1 MATHLDLEE
10 QEQLDQLKHFWRQY
24 GGLITW
30 GLVLV
35 LAAIAA
41 WNGWQWYQ
49 REQAAKAGAM
59 FDEIER
65 IAQASDAERAGSLF
79 AEIRERYPR
88 TVYTAQAG
96 LLTARAQIDKGKN
109 DAALASLQW
118 VAENAGE
125 LEYRAVARLRW
136 AGLLMD
142 DKKYD
147 EALKVLGGDWPKSF
161 EPLAADRRGDI
172 LAAQGKKGEATAA
185 YRSAYQGMDAQL
197 DYRRLVDAKL
207 IALGAGDGAAPG
219 AAAAS
224 APAAGASR

>member
-65 IAQASDAERAGSLF
+65 IVQASDAERAGSLF

-96 LLTARAQIDKGKN
+96 LLTARVQLDKGKN

-118 VAENAGE
+118 VAEHAGE
-125 LEYRAVARLRW
+125 GEYRAIARLRW

-147 EALKVLGGDWPKSF
+147 EALKVLGGDWPKGF
-161 EPLAADRRGDI
+161 EPLAADRRGDV

-207 IALGAGDGAAPG
+207 IALGAADSASAP
-219 AAAAS
+219 S

>member
-10 QEQLDQLKHFWRQY
+10 QEKLDQLKHFWRQY

-35 LAAIAA
+35 LAAVAA
-41 WNGWQWYQ
+41 WNGWQWHQ
-49 REQAAKAGAM
+49 RGQAAKAGTM

-65 IAQASDAERAGSLF
+65 IVQASDAERAGSLF

-96 LLTARAQIDKGKN
+96 LMTARVQIDKGKN

-125 LEYRAVARLRW
+125 QEYQAVARLRW

-147 EALKVLGGDWPKSF
+147 DALKVLGGDWPKSF
-161 EPLAADRRGDI
+161 ESLAADRRGDI
-172 LAAQGKKGEATAA
+172 LAAQGKKGEAIAA
-185 YRSAYQGMDAQL
+185 YRSAYQGMDKQL

-207 IALGAGDGAAPG
+207 IALGVAESAA
-219 AAAAS
+219 ASASAAS
-224 APAAGASR
+224 APAVGASR

>member
-1 MATHLDLEE
+1 MATNLDLEE
-10 QEQLDQLKHFWRQY
+10 QEQLEQLKHFWRQY
-24 GGLITW
+24 GSLITW
-30 GLVLV
+30 SLALV
-35 LAAIAA
+35 LAAVAA
-41 WNGWQWYQ
+41 WFGWQRYQ
-49 REQAAKAGAM
+49 HEQAVQAGSM

-65 IAQASDAERAGSLF
+65 MVQASDPERAGSLF

-96 LLTARAQIDKGKN
+96 LMTAKVQLDKGKN
-109 DAALASLQW
+109 EAALASLQW

-136 AGLLMD
+136 AGMLMD

-172 LAAQGKKGEATAA
+172 LSAQGKKADATAA
-185 YRSAYQGMDAQL
+185 YRSAYQAMDAQL

-207 IALGAGDGAAPG
+207 IALGAADSAS
-219 AAAAS
+219 AAS
-224 APAAGASR
+224 ATAAGASR

>member
-35 LAAIAA
+35 LAAIGA

-49 REQAAKAGAM
+49 RKQAVQAGAM
-59 FDEIER
+59 FDEIDR
-65 IAQASDAERAGSLF
+65 IVQASDAERAGSLF

-96 LLTARAQIDKGKN
+96 LLTARVQLDKGKN
-109 DAALASLQW
+109 DAARASLQW

-125 LEYRAVARLRW
+125 GEYRAIARLRW

-147 EALKVLGGDWPKSF
+147 EALKVLAGDWPRSF

-185 YRSAYQGMDAQL
+185 YRSAYQGMDVQL

-207 IALGAGDGAAPG
+207 IALGAADS
-219 AAAAS
+219 AS
-224 APAAGASR
+224 APSAPVAGASR

>member
-65 IAQASDAERAGSLF
+65 IVQASDADRAGSLF

-96 LLTARAQIDKGKN
+96 LLTARVQLDKGKN
-109 DAALASLQW
+109 DAALATLQW
-118 VAENAGE
+118 VAENASEG
-125 LEYRAVARLRW
+125 EYRAIARLRW
-136 AGLLMD
+136 AGMLMD

-147 EALKVLGGDWPKSF
+147 EALKVLAGDWPKSF
-161 EPLAADRRGDI
+161 EPLAADRRGDV

-207 IALGAGDGAAPG
+207 IALGAADS
-219 AAAAS
+219 AS
-224 APAAGASR
+224 APSAPASVAAGASR

>member
-24 GGLITW
+24 GGPITW

-35 LAAIAA
+35 LAAIVA

-59 FDEIER
+59 FEEIER
-65 IAQASDAERAGSLF
+65 IVHASDAERAGSLF

-96 LLTARAQIDKGKN
+96 LLTARVQLDKGKN

-118 VAENAGE
+118 VADNAGE

-172 LAAQGKKGEATAA
+172 LAAQGKKGDATAA

-207 IALGAGDGAAPG
+207 IALGAPDSAL
-219 AAAAS
+219 AAS

>member
-24 GGLITW
+24 GGLIAW

-35 LAAIAA
+35 LVAIAA

-65 IAQASDAERAGSLF
+65 IVQASDAERVGSLF

-96 LLTARAQIDKGKN
+96 LLAARVQIDKGKN

-125 LEYRAVARLRW
+125 GEYRAIARLRQ
-136 AGLLMD
+136 AGMLMD

-147 EALKVLGGDWPKSF
+147 EALKVLAGDWPKSF
-161 EPLAADRRGDI
+161 EPLAADRRGDV

-185 YRSAYQGMDAQL
+185 YRSAYQGMDVQL

-207 IALGAGDGAAPG
+207 TALGAADSAS
-219 AAAAS
+219 AAS